1 MTVYDQKKL
10 KKMGM
15 NALLGVGQ
23 GSVRGSYLVTIEWKG
38 TKSKSKPFWCSN
50 LDVVTNNSELALQQA
65 MQLPSQTNT
74 EKQGCSQP
82 PESKGQ
88 EFAEIMNTL
97 KQQKSG

>member
-1 MTVYDQKKL
+1 M
-10 KKMGM
+10 
-15 NALLGVGQ
+15 
-23 GSVRGSYLVTIEWKG
+23 I
-38 TKSKSKPFWCSN
+38 
-50 LDVVTNNSELALQQA
+50 TNNSELALQQA

-97 KQQKSG
+97 KQQKKRLKCATSKNNRHANAG